1 MVFSGCFR
9 VILKGI
15 ELKKYDSFVLEL
27 VPLRGEKKNSS
38 HVHKTGSWSLLSAL
52 FEMSDKL
59 PRSYFGVLL
68 GAGGVAT

>member
-27 VPLRGEKKNSS
+27 VPLRGEKKIQATLT
-38 HVHKTGSWSLLSAL
+38 KQ
-52 FEMSDKL
+52 D
-59 PRSYFGVLL
+59 L
-68 GAGGVAT
+68 GPS